1 MAAAVGQSGRVRRL
15 IQPLLIDR
23 VAQQAIFD
31 LRDVHIAKV
40 VDEIAPRVGDP
51 ANPGDEGYDTADFQ
65 PFGVHR
71 PSADQEY
78 ADNLELSAQVHQEVH
93 RELEAEDS
101 HVELKHMLDAFVV
114 GPVVR
119 SVAVDPLDDADA
131 ELPDDLDARASAPVH
146 RPLN

>member
-1 MAAAVGQSGRVRRL
+1 MAQTGEQRTIAPPSMAAAAGQSGLFQRV

-23 VAQQAIFD
+23 IAQQAIFD
-31 LRDVHIAKV
+31 LRDVHIAEV

-51 ANPGDEGYDTADFQ
+51 ADPGDEGHDTADFQ

-78 ADNLELSAQVHQEVH
+78 ADNLELSAQIHQEVH

-101 HVELKHMLDAFVV
+101 HVELEHMLDAFVV

-119 SVAVDPLDDADA
+119 GVAVDPLDDADA
-131 ELPDDLDARASAPVH
+131 ELPG
-146 RPLN
+146 